1 MLLIYVC
8 LSSLN
13 YSIPPLIFL
22 FVYFYVIDIASLLR
36 FSDDTDLIVWYFL
49 FVFVFVLFYLFIFR
63 YCLYI
68 PSNMFLL
75 KLKDNWLIIWL
86 SNILALGVPDE
97 GYSRNA
103 SCALNLISTVLLRQL
118 SVFLLRT
125 YIGIPGLRPLLFLS
139 NQLNKMTIAIYN
151 YKRLDS

>member
-1 MLLIYVC
+1 MY
-8 LSSLN
+8 
-13 YSIPPLIFL
+13 
-22 FVYFYVIDIASLLR
+22 VYFYVIDIASLLR

-86 SNILALGVPDE
+86 SNILAMGVPDD
-97 GYSRNA
+97 GYSRN
-103 SCALNLISTVLLRQL
+103 
-118 SVFLLRT
+118 
-125 YIGIPGLRPLLFLS
+125 
-139 NQLNKMTIAIYN
+139 YN